1 MVTVRIR
8 NKPDN
13 PNRTSRQFTSPQ
25 DMNIVPAKGPSAFQR
40 GVNMITNALGNT
52 EDKAADYFKA
62 ADAARTGG
70 FTFSVPADV
79 GMANIYFGKPTEYDA
94 DARRY
99 VTNELAKGTETMLD
113 FFQIPFEAAGQK
125 FLGLDV
131 GSGQGYGDLDQIL
144 AMSPQIYGFNNPFFD
159 EAYSAKLENTIR
171 DISSGVPQS
180 LDELILSPEYQSY
193 LRGKGFNIP
202 SGYSIQQFYEDIV
215 EPRLDLADVPY
226 FDIEDSA
233 DDYLATRMN
242 PELDT
247 YLPTQGFETMD
258 DFYNAVYEDYKRDV
272 LQPAESKIY
281 DELTRDYLDQLDQ
294 RNISNFAEQMGISE
308 NLASNILLGTD
319 KKFDAGLFTDLMEQ
333 PEVGGGG
340 IFDAMMSEYQTKEGK
355 AFFEDPTMSLLG
367 FLFGTRPSSNLF
379 KAAIKSSPIIR
390 GTVGQMY
397 PSTAGLG
404 LYVPKMRLGKFRVGA
419 SPLPRAVAQGL
430 ALFDTEDE

>member
-25 DMNIVPAKGPSAFQR
+25 DMNIVPAEGPSRFQQ

-52 EDKAADYFKA
+52 EDRAADYFKA
-62 ADAARTGG
+62 SQDARTGG
-70 FTFSVPADV
+70 FTFSVPTDV
-79 GMANIYFGKPTEYDA
+79 GMSNIYFGAPPAYDA

-99 VTNELAKGTETMLD
+99 LTNELVKGTETMFD
-113 FFQIPFEAAGQK
+113 IFQLPFEAAGQK
-125 FLGLDV
+125 LGFDV

-144 AMSPQIYGFNNPFFD
+144 AMSPQFYGFNNPFFD
-159 EAYSAKLENTIR
+159 EAYAAKLENTIR
-171 DISSGVPQS
+171 DIGSGVPLS

-193 LRGKGFNIP
+193 LRGQGFNIP
-202 SGYSIQQFYEDIV
+202 SGYNIEQFYKDIV

-258 DFYNAVYEDYKRDV
+258 DYYTAVYEDYLKDV

-281 DELTRDYLDQLDQ
+281 DELTRDYLNQLDQ

-308 NLASNILLGTD
+308 NLASNILLGTEKD
-319 KKFDAGLFTDLMEQ
+319 IDAGLFTDLMDQ

-340 IFDAMMSEYQTKEGK
+340 IFDAMMSEYQTPEGE
-355 AFFEDPTMSLLG
+355 AFFNDPTMSLLG
-367 FLFGTRPSSNLF
+367 FLFGTRPSSNVF
-379 KAAIKSSPIIR
+379 RAAIRSNPIIR

-404 LYVPKMRLGKFRVGA
+404 LYIPKIRAGRFRVGA
-419 SPLPRAVAQGL
+419 SPLPRATAQGL

>member
-1 MVTVRIR
+1 MVEVRIR

-25 DMNIVPAKGPSAFQR
+25 DMNIVPAEGPSRFQR

-52 EDKAADYFKA
+52 KDRAADYFKA

-70 FTFSVPADV
+70 FTFSVPTDV
-79 GMANIYFGKPTEYDA
+79 GMSNIYFGAPTAYDA

-99 VTNELAKGTETMLD
+99 LTNELVKGTEIVGDMIQL
-113 FFQIPFEAAGQK
+113 PFEALGQR
-125 FLGLDV
+125 LGFDV

-144 AMSPQIYGFNNPFFD
+144 AMSPEFGGFRNPFFD
-159 EAYSAKLENTIR
+159 EAYGAKLENTIR
-171 DISSGVPQS
+171 DIGSNVPQS
-180 LDELILSPEYQSY
+180 LDELILSPEYQAY
-193 LRGKGFNIP
+193 LRGQGFNIP
-202 SGYSIQQFYEDIV
+202 SGFNMEQFYSDLV
-215 EPRLDLADVPY
+215 EPRLDLAGVPY

-233 DDYLATRMN
+233 DDYFATRMN

-247 YLPTQGFETMD
+247 YLPMQGFETEQD
-258 DFYNAVYEDYKRDV
+258 YRDAVYEDYLKDV
-272 LQPAESKIY
+272 LQPAESKILQ
-281 DELTRDYLDQLDQ
+281 ELTGDYYDQLDQ

-308 NLASNILLGTD
+308 NLASNVLLGTEKD
-319 KKFDAGLFTDLMEQ
+319 IDAGLFTDLMEQ

-340 IFDAMMSEYQTKEGK
+340 IFDAMMSEYQTPEGE
-355 AFFEDPTMSLLG
+355 AFFNDPTMSLLG
-367 FLFGTRPSSNLF
+367 LLFGTRPSSNLF
-379 KAAIKSSPIIR
+379 KAAIRSSPIIR

-404 LYVPKMRLGKFRVGA
+404 LYIPKIRAGRFRVGA
-419 SPLPRAVAQGL
+419 SPTPRAVAQGL

>member
-13 PNRTSRQFTSPQ
+13 PNRQPRG
-25 DMNIVPAKGPSAFQR
+25 PAGSDVAPPAPSGRFQR
-40 GVNMITNALGNT
+40 GVDMITNALGNT
-52 EDKAADYFKA
+52 EDRAADYFKA
-62 ADAARTGG
+62 AEDARTGG

-79 GMANIYFGKPTEYDA
+79 GMANIYFGAPTEYDY
-94 DARRY
+94 DAGRY
-99 VTNELAKGTETMLD
+99 LKNELAKGTETMLD

-144 AMSPQIYGFNNPFFD
+144 AMSPQFAGFNNPFFD
-159 EAYSAKLENTIR
+159 KAYAAKLENTIR
-171 DISSGVPQS
+171 DIGSGVPQS

-193 LRGKGFNIP
+193 LRGQGFNIP

-215 EPRLDLADVPY
+215 EPRLDLAGVPY

-258 DFYNAVYEDYKRDV
+258 DYYNAVYEDYERDV
-272 LQPAESKIY
+272 LRPAESKIY
-281 DELTRDYLDQLDQ
+281 EELTGDYLDQLDQ

-319 KKFDAGLFTDLMEQ
+319 KEFDAGLFTDLFQVAE
-333 PEVGGGG
+333 PGGGG
-340 IFDAMMSEYQTKEGK
+340 IFDAMMSEYQTPEGK
-355 AFFEDPTMSLLG
+355 AFFEDPSMSMLG

-379 KAAIKSSPIIR
+379 KAAIRSSPIIR

-404 LYVPKMRLGKFRVGA
+404 LYIPKIRAGRFRIGA
-419 SPLPRAVAQGL
+419 SPLPRAIAQGL
-430 ALFDTEDE
+430 ILADTEDE